1 MRFVA
6 WMSVLSISAVL
17 AAWVTANNHG
27 HVTLYWNAV
36 RIDLSMNLFLFMLFG
51 LFVATFFLLR
61 LIAGV
66 IDLPQRAAAY
76 RRGQRESRAV
86 QGISQAIDHLFAGR
100 YAKAL
105 KAAEV
110 SANYRGVSDIA
121 CLIAANA
128 SHRLKRSEDR
138 DAWLSKIQGDA
149 HQQAR
154 LVMTAEMQLDERD
167 AQGALQ
173 TINKLQEGGAR
184 QFLVQHIALRANQLI
199 KNWEEVIRLT
209 GTLAKRNILHP
220 LVARSRIQEALSH
233 LAQQKNLN
241 PRVLLKIWNELSKED
256 RHNPSLVKIVT
267 QGLISAKDFVHAK
280 KILEEAIDHQPDA
293 DLLDIYPDCIGTKES
308 GQNILALIQQ
318 IEGWLQ
324 KYPAEPALYL
334 ALGRLCIEQKL
345 WGKAKSSLS
354 QVIRAPRATPVMEAQ
369 AHMALSKVHEALDE
383 QADAATHYRSAA
395 QLLL

>member
-6 WMSVLSISAVL
+6 WMSILSISAVL

-36 RIDLSMNLFLFMLFG
+36 RIDLSINLFLFMLFG

-76 RRGQRESRAV
+76 RRGQRESRAI

-110 SANYRGVSDIA
+110 SSHHRGVSDIA

-128 SHRLKRSEDR
+128 SHRLKRSDDR
-138 DAWLSKIQGDA
+138 DTWLEKIQGDA

-173 TINKLQEGGAR
+173 TINKLKEGGAR

-209 GTLAKRNILHP
+209 STLAKRNILHP

-241 PRVLLKIWNELSKED
+241 PQVLLKIWNELSKED

-267 QGLISAKDFVHAK
+267 QGLIAAQDFAHAK

-293 DLLDIYPDCIGTKES
+293 DLLDIYPDCIGVKES
-308 GQNILALIQQ
+308 GQHILAFIQR

-324 KYPAEPALYL
+324 KYPAEPALHL

-354 QVIRAPRATPVMEAQ
+354 QVIRAPRATSVMEAQ

-383 QADAATHYRSAA
+383 QAEAATHYRSAA